1 MAVRA
6 PPTWRKPVGEGA
18 NRSFIGR
25 GVYTIARM
33 RDQRGLSIRGDRGFS
48 LVELLVAFLI
58 LTLVITMSMAA
69 FVERNKRLQQAGE
82 IILAYQALA
91 HEAEYRRRMNYAG
104 LEGEEPS
111 FVSSTEVLA
120 PLAPYATIVSV
131 TQSKPGVKNVLMTIR
146 WRNGERQARLE
157 LVRVDTGGS
166 NLW

>member
-6 PPTWRKPVGEGA
+6 PPTWRKPVGDGA

-33 RDQRGLSIRGDRGFS
+33 RDQRGFS
-48 LVELLVAFLI
+48 LVEILVAILI
-58 LTLVITMSMAA
+58 LTLVITFSMAA
-69 FVERNKRLQQAGE
+69 FVERNHRLQQASE

-91 HEAEYRRRMNYAG
+91 NEAEYRRRMTFSS
-104 LEGEEPS
+104 LERESPR
-111 FVSSTEVLA
+111 FVSDTAILT
-120 PLAPYATIVSV
+120 PLAPFGTIVAV
-131 TQSKPGVKNVLMTIR
+131 KETRPGVKNVLMTIR
-146 WRNGERQARLE
+146 WHNGQRQARLE

>member
-33 RDQRGLSIRGDRGFS
+33 RDQRGFS

-58 LTLVITMSMAA
+58 LTLVLTMSMAA
-69 FVERNKRLQQAGE
+69 FLERNKRLQQAGE

-91 HEAEYRRRMNYAG
+91 NEAEYRRRMDYAG
-104 LEGEEPS
+104 LESEADS

-131 TQSKPGVKNVLMTIR
+131 KQSKPGVKNVLMTIR